1 MSDET
6 LSYSQAA
13 ERLDAILRAIEN
25 ESADIDELSKLV
37 DEAAGLVK
45 LCRAK
50 IQAAEVQ
57 VNHITA
63 ELQEAGDETEQEPLA
78 EVPSPSIPED
88 DIPF

>member
-78 EVPSPSIPED
+78 EVSSPSIPED

>member
-1 MSDET
+1 MSDDT
-6 LSYSQAA
+6 PSYSQAA

-45 LCRAK
+45 LCRSK

-63 ELQEAGDETEQEPLA
+63 ELQEASDAMESQPVTEI
-78 EVPSPSIPED
+78 PSPSIPED